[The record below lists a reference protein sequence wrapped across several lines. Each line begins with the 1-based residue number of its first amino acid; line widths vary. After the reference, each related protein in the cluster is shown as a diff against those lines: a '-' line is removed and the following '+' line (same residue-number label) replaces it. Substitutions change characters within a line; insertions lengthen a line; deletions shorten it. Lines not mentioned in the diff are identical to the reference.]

1 MSGYG
6 NLIFWIKIDPK
17 KLIQYEIRLD
27 DIVSQIK
34 NKNIDLPAGAIGQGE
49 QEFTVRTEGKIEKRK
64 DLEEIPIKNLS
75 SGITLRLKDI
85 SNIYLGQ
92 EDDMS
97 LSRINGL
104 DSVSFWI
111 EKQKG
116 VDAIIAV
123 KDIKEITNNFSEN
136 AP

>member
-1 MSGYG
+1 
-6 NLIFWIKIDPK
+6 
-17 KLIQYEIRLD
+17 
-27 DIVSQIK
+27 
-34 NKNIDLPAGAIGQGE
+34 
-49 QEFTVRTEGKIEKRK
+49 
-64 DLEEIPIKNLS
+64 
-75 SGITLRLKDI
+75 
-85 SNIYLGQ
+85 
-92 EDDMS
+92 MS

-136 AP
+136 APENIKIFISNDSS